1 MLGTRI
7 LGVLRRVGMTGL
19 LVEAYSYFDAVIPD
33 SFDAK
38 HLVPIGNVQFED
50 MGQANRIGKRNAC
63 AFLGQFADNAIR
75 ALPAIVIE
83 YAAPKER
90 AVPGFQA
97 AVVHGTGLVDLV
109 HIVNVARAKLTAPKS
124 VDLPPARWQKGGPQE
139 PLMSSKSSRSFEI
152 IVKAAPVLFVLSW
165 STGFVSNKFALPHI
179 EPLTFVSVRLFFAA
193 LAITLLALALRAPL
207 PRGRAIAHSIVSG
220 ILVHGMYLTGVCLAM
235 WEGMPAGIAA
245 LVVGLQPVLTST
257 LANRFLGERVSAL
270 QWGGLVLGLI
280 GLWLVV
286 QAKVAGGTTLWGWSA
301 SVGALVGITVGTLY
315 QKRFGGGVD
324 FLSSMPIQYAAACVF
339 ASIGAFALET
349 RVVDWAPELIFTI
362 AWLVIVL
369 SGAAIVLLYIM
380 IRRSAATRVASL
392 FYLTPAVTAV
402 MSWLLF
408 NEQLGLAAIAGMVLC
423 AAGVLLV
430 NWKATTAGS

>member
-1 MLGTRI
+1 
-7 LGVLRRVGMTGL
+7 
-19 LVEAYSYFDAVIPD
+19 
-33 SFDAK
+33 
-38 HLVPIGNVQFED
+38 
-50 MGQANRIGKRNAC
+50 
-63 AFLGQFADNAIR
+63 
-75 ALPAIVIE
+75 
-83 YAAPKER
+83 
-90 AVPGFQA
+90 
-97 AVVHGTGLVDLV
+97 
-109 HIVNVARAKLTAPKS
+109 
-124 VDLPPARWQKGGPQE
+124 
-139 PLMSSKSSRSFEI
+139 MSSKLSRSFET
-152 IVKAAPVLFVLSW
+152 IVKAAPVLFVLFW
-165 STGFVSNKFALPHI
+165 STGFIGNKFALPHI
-179 EPLTFVSVRLFFAA
+179 EPITFVSVRLFFAT

-207 PRGRAIAHSIVSG
+207 PRGKAIGHSIVSG
-220 ILVHGMYLTGVCLAM
+220 VLVHGMYLTGVAVAM

-286 QAKVAGGTTLWGWSA
+286 QGKVTGNTTLWGWSA
-301 SVGALVGITVGTLY
+301 IVGSLLGITVGTLY

-324 FLSSMPIQYAAACVF
+324 FLSSMPIQYASACVF

-349 RVVDWAPELIFTI
+349 RVVNWAGELIFAI

-408 NEQLGLAAIAGMVLC
+408 NERLGLAAIVGMALC

-430 NWKATTAGS
+430 NWKTSIRAG